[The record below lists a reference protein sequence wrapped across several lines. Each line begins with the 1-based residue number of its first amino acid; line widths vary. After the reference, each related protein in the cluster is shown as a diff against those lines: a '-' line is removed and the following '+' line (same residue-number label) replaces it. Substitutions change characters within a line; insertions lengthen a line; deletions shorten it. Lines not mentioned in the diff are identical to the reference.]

1 MDFSE
6 RFKAVIREHT
16 TDTRRWAEL
25 EMLSGIP
32 ATSWNKAYHGKQ
44 RPTADMLQAI
54 ARLWPEYIFWL
65 MTGVTDAKHGHVSCR
80 ISGGKSSFPER
91 AFRRRKAARN
101 YFLQLIDM
109 FTRTYGD
116 GEEYESDAEELEA
129 KAELALLELARD
141 NEEKML
147 KEADSSVEELV
158 KHYQLVLTEL
168 DSPGRTDE
176 RAS

>member
-1 MDFSE
+1 
-6 RFKAVIREHT
+6 
-16 TDTRRWAEL
+16 
-25 EMLSGIP
+25 
-32 ATSWNKAYHGKQ
+32 
-44 RPTADMLQAI
+44 
-54 ARLWPEYIFWL
+54 
-65 MTGVTDAKHGHVSCR
+65 
-80 ISGGKSSFPER
+80 
-91 AFRRRKAARN
+91 
-101 YFLQLIDM
+101 M